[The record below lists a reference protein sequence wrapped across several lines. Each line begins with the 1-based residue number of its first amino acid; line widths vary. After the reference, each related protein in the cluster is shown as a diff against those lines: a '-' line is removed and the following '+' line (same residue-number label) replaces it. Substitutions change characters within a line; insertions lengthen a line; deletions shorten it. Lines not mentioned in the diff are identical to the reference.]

1 MAGSGLPGVP
11 GNDSVAWCKDI
22 RLIVQGVLGQAC
34 WVMMASWCIQD
45 SQIMVVGPGVPHQVR
60 GIVVKGTGIVVKGRS
75 LGSIRLVHLGALD
88 CNSGVK
94 CTCLWPQGVGP
105 WPIPTD
111 SVDPPKS
118 EAGNFHFIKLC

>member
-11 GNDSVAWCKDI
+11 GNDSVAWCKDV

-34 WVMMASWCIQD
+34 WVMMTSWCIQD
-45 SQIMVVGPGVPHQVR
+45 SQIMVVGPGVPHQVK
-60 GIVVKGTGIVVKGRS
+60 GIIVKGTGSGS
-75 LGSIRLVHLGALD
+75 LGSIRLVHPEALD

-94 CTCLWPQGVGP
+94 CTCLWPQGVGS

-111 SVDPPKS
+111 SVDLPKS
-118 EAGNFHFIKLC
+118 EAGNFHSIKLC

>member
-11 GNDSVAWCKDI
+11 GNDSVAWCKDV

-60 GIVVKGTGIVVKGRS
+60 GIVIKGTGSGS
-75 LGSIRLVHLGALD
+75 LGSIRLVHPGALD
-88 CNSGVK
+88 CNSGVSALV
-94 CTCLWPQGVGP
+94 CGLRVLGHG
-105 WPIPTD
+105 
-111 SVDPPKS
+111 
-118 EAGNFHFIKLC
+118 

>member
-1 MAGSGLPGVP
+1 MAGLGLPGVP
-11 GNDSVAWCKDI
+11 GNDSVAWCKDV

-34 WVMMASWCIQD
+34 WVMMASWCIQE

-60 GIVVKGTGIVVKGRS
+60 GIVVKGTGS
-75 LGSIRLVHLGALD
+75 SLLGSIRLVHPGALD
-88 CNSGVK
+88 CISGVT
-94 CTCLWPQGVGP
+94 CTCLWHQGIGP

-118 EAGNFHFIKLC
+118 EAGNLHSIKLC